1 MTDYR
6 VQVTKTVGTTVSVRG
21 QSESAYCLLRHQ
33 KMGEVA
39 KYLYGVALTI
49 PYLGSHV
56 CTTQNTKLTSRQR
69 AGLPASMSPSIQA
82 FKPACRHSTS
92 LDTVLGRGPVR
103 F

>member
-1 MTDYR
+1 
-6 VQVTKTVGTTVSVRG
+6 
-21 QSESAYCLLRHQ
+21 
-33 KMGEVA
+33 MGEVA
-39 KYLYGVALTI
+39 KYLYGVAQVKLYLTI

-69 AGLPASMSPSIQA
+69 AGLPASMSPSLQA